1 MWLVWNNFYKRGINQ
16 TISNIFE
23 TIYKIIA
30 KKWSYIL
37 CETLKLSGLNP
48 RGEMNLSP
56 HKKNSK

>member
-23 TIYKIIA
+23 TIYKIID

-37 CETLKLSGLNP
+37 FETLKLSGLNP

-56 HKKNSK
+56 H